1 MTTIILADDHGIVR
15 DGLRA
20 LLENHPGMQVIGE
33 AATGAE
39 AVRLAVEL
47 NPDVM
52 LLDISMPELNG
63 LDAARQI
70 AVACP
75 TVRLIFLSM
84 FGTPE
89 HVRSALQI
97 GVQGYLLK
105 DSAGQEVL
113 QAVMAVAGGQRY
125 LSQSITNTLVSDYL
139 QVSSQAAE
147 PDPLENLSPRER
159 EILVRVVEGQSS
171 AEIGRALF
179 LSPKTVETY
188 RSRLMQKLDVTDV
201 PSLVKF
207 AIQHGL
213 TGL

>member
-70 AVACP
+70 ALACP